1 MFVDRARV
9 VADVSGDAASWLTEV
24 PALAAVIGGKPIE
37 FTAPLTFVVGE
48 NGSGKSTLV
57 EAIGE
62 RFGLDPR
69 GGRAAIVGGNRD
81 LPKSALGE
89 IMSLDLTWSGQS
101 MLRAPREDR
110 QGFFFRAE
118 TVVEMNR
125 RFAGI
130 RGYWDGDVERQSH
143 GEGFMS
149 ILDSMLTEPGLY
161 VFDEP
166 ESAFS
171 FTSTLQFLV
180 TLTELVEIGSQ
191 IICATHSPILTA
203 APGAQIVEMSDEG
216 PLDVD
221 WEDLD
226 LVRHWRRFLDD
237 PRSYLRHL

>member
-1 MFVDRARV
+1 
-9 VADVSGDAASWLTEV
+9 
-24 PALAAVIGGKPIE
+24 
-37 FTAPLTFVVGE
+37 
-48 NGSGKSTLV
+48 
-57 EAIGE
+57 
-62 RFGLDPR
+62 
-69 GGRAAIVGGNRD
+69 
-81 LPKSALGE
+81 
-89 IMSLDLTWSGQS
+89 
-101 MLRAPREDR
+101 
-110 QGFFFRAE
+110 
-118 TVVEMNR
+118 
-125 RFAGI
+125 
-130 RGYWDGDVERQSH
+130 
-143 GEGFMS
+143 MS